1 MDNKMKKLFEE
12 IEIQEHLKRL
22 YDPKSQIKKATV
34 SFKGVFRVKAQI
46 FFKISIKKLQNLK
59 FLFYIVRT
67 FAVRRYFSNYFL
79 LNAE

>member
-34 SFKGVFRVKAQI
+34 RISGFFCVKAKI
-46 FFKISIKKLQNLK
+46 NFKTDINLIKFFVTLISVL
-59 FLFYIVRT
+59 YC
-67 FAVRRYFSNYFL
+67 
-79 LNAE
+79 

>member
-34 SFKGVFRVKAQI
+34 RF
-46 FFKISIKKLQNLK
+46 
-59 FLFYIVRT
+59 
-67 FAVRRYFSNYFL
+67 
-79 LNAE
+79 

>member
-34 SFKGVFRVKAQI
+34 SFIGFFKVKAQI
-46 FFKISIKKLQNLK
+46 FFKIYIKRL
-59 FLFYIVRT
+59 
-67 FAVRRYFSNYFL
+67 
-79 LNAE
+79 

>member
-34 SFKGVFRVKAQI
+34 SFKGFFRVKAQI
-46 FFKISIKKLQNLK
+46 FLKIDIKLIKFDVNLISIL
-59 FLFYIVRT
+59 YC
-67 FAVRRYFSNYFL
+67 
-79 LNAE
+79 